1 MLAPPFPLNP
11 LSFLLFPFV
20 GMAERPI
27 PDETRLKP
35 EPPGLSVEW
44 LGNIVGLGFWGCLL
58 LLWVL
63 KHRFRGSFRTYPRG
77 VLVRS
82 MH

>member
-11 LSFLLFPFV
+11 LSFLLFPLV

-35 EPPGLSVEW
+35 EPPGLGAER
-44 LGNIVGLGFWGCLL
+44 LGNQPRWKVRILE
-58 LLWVL
+58 VL
-63 KHRFRGSFRTYPRG
+63 TVVVDVEASIPQ
-77 VLVRS
+77 VV
-82 MH
+82 